1 LKLAIAKKPK
11 IQINCF
17 SRPFI
22 GDVVEAPPY
31 PGAKM
36 CFLIEDKLDDPDWL
50 CDLVE
55 ITVKEL
61 PEPKPKRKRKR
72 KPKA

>member
-1 LKLAIAKKPK
+1 
-11 IQINCF
+11 
-17 SRPFI
+17 
-22 GDVVEAPPY
+22 
-31 PGAKM
+31 M